1 LTSSSVEFRAKIR
14 DDLIRRLFAVAISVG
29 AATTIAKMDWVD
41 AGHWPC
47 LAEWQQIFILVA
59 AMTATVLSWDG
70 YLLSIADRPLT
81 NFWRFAIDIV
91 LVFIYMVLL
100 MTSKLLVWWL
110 FLHAFVYALYAVWDL
125 LSIFDWKSKYYTESN
140 SSSQTVRGV
149 YIGGLIN
156 RVGVSRGPII
166 TLGWGLYFWGLYI
179 LNDRALHWIGAP
191 GLSHRI
197 FGTTIFV
204 VLGLIFYRQDKARRF
219 TMQTRLGLIACLL
232 LASAAYLAWLPIDET
247 LWTWVG
253 PYIGSASCSR

>member
-1 LTSSSVEFRAKIR
+1 MTGRPEEFRAKIR

-29 AATTIAKMDWVD
+29 AATTISKMDWVD

-70 YLLSIADRPLT
+70 YLFSIADRPLT

-110 FLHAFVYALYAVWDL
+110 FLHAFIYALYAVWDL
-125 LSIFDWKSKYYTESN
+125 LSVFDWKVKYYTEPSQY
-140 SSSQTVRGV
+140 SQTVWGV
-149 YIGGLIN
+149 YIGGLMN
-156 RVGVSRGPII
+156 RNGVSRGPI
-166 TLGWGLYFWGLYI
+166 TTVGWGLYFWGLYI
-179 LNDRALHWIGAP
+179 LNDWTLHWVGVP
-191 GLSHRI
+191 ELSHRI
-197 FGTTIFV
+197 FGTAVFV
-204 VLGLIFYRQDKARRF
+204 FLGLISYRLDKARRF
-219 TMQTRLGLIACLL
+219 TMQTRLGIAVSLL
-232 LASAAYLAWLPIDET
+232 LANAAYLAWLPIDET

-253 PYIGSASCSR
+253 PYIGSASCAL

>member
-1 LTSSSVEFRAKIR
+1 MTNSSVERRAKIR

-47 LAEWQQIFILVA
+47 LAEWQQLFILVA

-70 YLLSIADRPLT
+70 YLFSIAERPLT

-125 LSIFDWKSKYYTESN
+125 LSVFDWKSKYYTESN
-140 SSSQTVRGV
+140 KSHQTVRGV

-156 RVGVSRGPII
+156 SPEVSRGPII
-166 TLGWGLYFWGLYI
+166 TLGWGLYFGSLYI
-179 LNDRALHWIGAP
+179 LNDRALRWLGAP

-197 FGTTIFV
+197 FGTTVFV

-219 TMQTRLGLIACLL
+219 TMQTRLGIVVCLL
-232 LASAAYLAWLPIDET
+232 LASSAYLAWLPIDET
-247 LWTWVG
+247 LWMWAG
-253 PYIGSASCSR
+253 RYIGSAFCVR